1 MISYRLIYYLLLL
14 FLFDLQTFE
23 DIESGEV
30 EGVIDSNLD
39 DAEQE
44 KQWNKRS
51 LQMQHSLDIA
61 FRYNEKLSFKELI
74 RKHNR
79 KQAASRFYTLLV
91 LKKHQ
96 SVEVDQSEPFG
107 DIFIT
112 KGPRFGLV
120 V

>member
-1 MISYRLIYYLLLL
+1 MSICKYFLIS
-14 FLFDLQTFE
+14 LQTFE
-23 DIESGEV
+23 DIEAGEV
-30 EGVIDSNLD
+30 EGTIDSGLD

-51 LQMQHSLDIA
+51 LQMQHSLEIA
-61 FRYNEKLSFKELI
+61 FRYNEKLSFKELT

-79 KQAASRFYTLLV
+79 KQAASRFYSLLV

-96 SVEVDQSEPFG
+96 SVNLDQTEPFG
-107 DIFIT
+107 DILIT